1 MVGVGPSVDSVS
13 NLDCS
18 NVLHLQNSD
27 FNVTNVISIKLSG
40 TENYRVWAAAMR
52 LAINTR
58 NKIGFIDGTC
68 LKETYASSAVYSSQ
82 WDRCNSIVLSWLLNS
97 VSDDLYLG
105 QIFSENASEV
115 WSELKETYDK
125 LDGSVTLNLL
135 NKIHNFKQGEL
146 TVSEYYHKL
155 NSLWREFD
163 IMTKLPKCSCAAR
176 EDVLVHNQLMK
187 LMQFLMGLNDVYQ
200 PIRSSILSREN
211 LPVVKDAF
219 AIISREESHRGIAST
234 SSGSLA
240 KPQISGF
247 VSSTNN
253 WSNNGNKK
261 NNNKK
266 FSHNNPNYRG
276 PNPNLK
282 CTNCEKTGH
291 TADRCF
297 DLIGYP
303 PGYNRNPAPRPNNFR
318 PYSANN
324 ASPLENGA
332 PLSFTNEQMMKL
344 MNLIND
350 VPSGSNTGNIQA
362 NLAGRCTY
370 MNSNVL
376 FNINFKTFFNT
387 NTILYK
393 ASLRWIIDSGANQHM
408 TISTINMFGIVDVSD
423 LSLTVGHPNGTL
435 AKVKFVG
442 NLKLNSHVTLYD
454 VLVVPEYCVSL
465 LSVNKLLKDSKL
477 FVGFTESKCYIQDLV
492 HSQIVGTGSEN
503 GGLYLFDYDSPKSS
517 MCSNIGN
524 MSAVCYVSKSLWHSR
539 LGHPSDQ
546 ALDVL
551 QGNLRFTKNSS
562 KSPCDICHKAKQT
575 REPFP
580 LSEHKTTNIGDLVH
594 LDLWGPYKVVS
605 KDGFRYFLT
614 IVDDYTR
621 GVWIYL
627 LKTKDEVFDLFT
639 SFINHI
645 QNQFKCSIK
654 TVRSDN
660 GTEFVNNKMALLFNN
675 LGIVHQTS
683 CAYTPQQ
690 NGIAE
695 RKHRHLLN
703 VARSLL
709 FQSGI
714 PLSMWPE
721 CILTAAYL
729 VNRLPSSVLNGK
741 SPFELVY
748 RVKPN
753 LSHLRSF
760 GCLCYSTVL
769 NNSDKFSSR
778 SEKCVL
784 IGFSS
789 TKKAYKVYGLDS
801 KVVFYSRD
809 LKFYETIYP
818 YKMNK
823 SFQNIVFDSSNN
835 KVDTLNFFN
844 DNQTPSPNDEGRGL
858 NNSAPNEGGDAHP
871 DHSDGQD
878 EGDAASMGDNSYSE
892 GNVPSSSNVDTIRG
906 EPENSS
912 QVQPDLRRSSRTSK
926 QPARFND
933 FVVGSSKL
941 YGLEKYVTYAN
952 LSRSNFCFSTTL
964 NKTTEPTTYDE
975 AIRNPKWIE
984 SMNNEI
990 EALLR
995 NNTWTVCDLPK
1006 GHRKK
1011 TCWSKCLEIYKFN
1024 STCEIERLS

>member
-40 TENYRVWAAAMR
+40 IENYRVWAAAMR

-58 NKIGFIDGTC
+58 NKTGFIDGTC

-176 EDVLVHNQLMK
+176 EDV
-187 LMQFLMGLNDVYQ
+187 
-200 PIRSSILSREN
+200 
-211 LPVVKDAF
+211 
-219 AIISREESHRGIAST
+219 EESHRGIAST

-261 NNNKK
+261 NDCK
-266 FSHNNPNYRG
+266 
-276 PNPNLK
+276 
-282 CTNCEKTGH
+282 
-291 TADRCF
+291 CF

-362 NLAGRCTY
+362 NLAG
-370 MNSNVL
+370 
-376 FNINFKTFFNT
+376 
-387 NTILYK
+387 
-393 ASLRWIIDSGANQHM
+393 
-408 TISTINMFGIVDVSD
+408 
-423 LSLTVGHPNGTL
+423 SLTVGHPNGTL

-454 VLVVPEYCVSL
+454 VLV
-465 LSVNKLLKDSKL
+465 
-477 FVGFTESKCYIQDLV
+477 DLV

-551 QGNLRFTKNSS
+551 QGNL
-562 KSPCDICHKAKQT
+562 
-575 REPFP
+575 
-580 LSEHKTTNIGDLVH
+580 
-594 LDLWGPYKVVS
+594 
-605 KDGFRYFLT
+605 
-614 IVDDYTR
+614 
-621 GVWIYL
+621 
-627 LKTKDEVFDLFT
+627 
-639 SFINHI
+639 
-645 QNQFKCSIK
+645 
-654 TVRSDN
+654 
-660 GTEFVNNKMALLFNN
+660 
-675 LGIVHQTS
+675 
-683 CAYTPQQ
+683 
-690 NGIAE
+690 
-695 RKHRHLLN
+695 
-703 VARSLL
+703 
-709 FQSGI
+709 
-714 PLSMWPE
+714 
-721 CILTAAYL
+721 
-729 VNRLPSSVLNGK
+729 
-741 SPFELVY
+741 
-748 RVKPN
+748 
-753 LSHLRSF
+753 
-760 GCLCYSTVL
+760 
-769 NNSDKFSSR
+769 
-778 SEKCVL
+778 
-784 IGFSS
+784 
-789 TKKAYKVYGLDS
+789 
-801 KVVFYSRD
+801 
-809 LKFYETIYP
+809 
-818 YKMNK
+818 
-823 SFQNIVFDSSNN
+823 
-835 KVDTLNFFN
+835 
-844 DNQTPSPNDEGRGL
+844 
-858 NNSAPNEGGDAHP
+858 
-871 DHSDGQD
+871 
-878 EGDAASMGDNSYSE
+878 
-892 GNVPSSSNVDTIRG
+892 
-906 EPENSS
+906 
-912 QVQPDLRRSSRTSK
+912 
-926 QPARFND
+926 
-933 FVVGSSKL
+933 
-941 YGLEKYVTYAN
+941 
-952 LSRSNFCFSTTL
+952 
-964 NKTTEPTTYDE
+964 
-975 AIRNPKWIE
+975 
-984 SMNNEI
+984 
-990 EALLR
+990 
-995 NNTWTVCDLPK
+995 
-1006 GHRKK
+1006 
-1011 TCWSKCLEIYKFN
+1011 
-1024 STCEIERLS
+1024 

>member
-1 MVGVGPSVDSVS
+1 MIGV
-13 NLDCS
+13 NTCS
-18 NVLHLQNSD
+18 GQLQFSQL
-27 FNVTNVISIKLSG
+27 TGLPG
-40 TENYRVWAAAMR
+40 
-52 LAINTR
+52 
-58 NKIGFIDGTC
+58 C
-68 LKETYASSAVYSSQ
+68 LSAVVCCFL
-82 WDRCNSIVLSWLLNS
+82 DGLIVVS
-97 VSDDLYLG
+97 VFLLYLY
-105 QIFSENASEV
+105 SVMCME
-115 WSELKETYDK
+115 YD
-125 LDGSVTLNLL
+125 LSNPHGV
-135 NKIHNFKQGEL
+135 
-146 TVSEYYHKL
+146 
-155 NSLWREFD
+155 
-163 IMTKLPKCSCAAR
+163 
-176 EDVLVHNQLMK
+176 
-187 LMQFLMGLNDVYQ
+187 NDVYQ

-211 LPVVKDAF
+211 LPEVKDAF

-376 FNINFKTFFNT
+376 FNLNFKTFFNT
-387 NTILYK
+387 NTILCK

-580 LSEHKTTNIGDLVH
+580 LSEHKTTNIGDL
-594 LDLWGPYKVVS
+594 
-605 KDGFRYFLT
+605 
-614 IVDDYTR
+614 
-621 GVWIYL
+621 
-627 LKTKDEVFDLFT
+627 
-639 SFINHI
+639 
-645 QNQFKCSIK
+645 IK
-654 TVRSDN
+654 
-660 GTEFVNNKMALLFNN
+660 L
-675 LGIVHQTS
+675 
-683 CAYTPQQ
+683 
-690 NGIAE
+690 
-695 RKHRHLLN
+695 
-703 VARSLL
+703 
-709 FQSGI
+709 
-714 PLSMWPE
+714 
-721 CILTAAYL
+721 
-729 VNRLPSSVLNGK
+729 
-741 SPFELVY
+741 
-748 RVKPN
+748 
-753 LSHLRSF
+753 
-760 GCLCYSTVL
+760 
-769 NNSDKFSSR
+769 
-778 SEKCVL
+778 
-784 IGFSS
+784 
-789 TKKAYKVYGLDS
+789 
-801 KVVFYSRD
+801 
-809 LKFYETIYP
+809 
-818 YKMNK
+818 
-823 SFQNIVFDSSNN
+823 
-835 KVDTLNFFN
+835 
-844 DNQTPSPNDEGRGL
+844 
-858 NNSAPNEGGDAHP
+858 
-871 DHSDGQD
+871 
-878 EGDAASMGDNSYSE
+878 
-892 GNVPSSSNVDTIRG
+892 
-906 EPENSS
+906 
-912 QVQPDLRRSSRTSK
+912 
-926 QPARFND
+926 
-933 FVVGSSKL
+933 
-941 YGLEKYVTYAN
+941 
-952 LSRSNFCFSTTL
+952 
-964 NKTTEPTTYDE
+964 
-975 AIRNPKWIE
+975 
-984 SMNNEI
+984 
-990 EALLR
+990 
-995 NNTWTVCDLPK
+995 
-1006 GHRKK
+1006 
-1011 TCWSKCLEIYKFN
+1011 
-1024 STCEIERLS
+1024 